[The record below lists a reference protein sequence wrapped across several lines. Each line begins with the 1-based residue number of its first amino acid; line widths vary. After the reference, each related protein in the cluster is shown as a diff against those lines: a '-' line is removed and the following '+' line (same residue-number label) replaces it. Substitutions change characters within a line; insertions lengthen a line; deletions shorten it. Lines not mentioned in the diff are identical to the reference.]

1 MIDAIMPRHHGPAPR
16 PDIDA
21 VTRLIEQVGRDV
33 ILPKFNAL
41 AADDIERKLS
51 ADDGDDLVTVVDRA
65 AEARLAEGL
74 TAVMPGVPVIGEE
87 ATHHQP
93 ELRAL
98 LDADAAAWVV
108 DPIDGTRNFASAN
121 EDFGIMVSW
130 VVAGHVR
137 AAWIHL
143 PAHGVT
149 FVAEEGRGTFRNGLR
164 VRVPASAGA
173 PPYRGAFSVRFMP
186 SAERERVLARVAG
199 RYHDIGSSGAA
210 AVAYTDILQGR
221 SDFLTY
227 YRLLPW
233 DHGAPALILTE
244 AGGAVEHLDGQPY
257 SIRSANQ
264 VTVVARSAAI
274 AREVRGWISG
284 PGGVGDR

>member
-1 MIDAIMPRHHGPAPR
+1 MPRHLAPAPR

-21 VTRLIEQVGRDV
+21 VTRLIEQVGREV
-33 ILPKFNAL
+33 ILPKFKAL

-51 ADDGDDLVTVVDRA
+51 ADDGDDVDVVTVVDRA

-74 TAVMPGVPVIGEE
+74 TAVTPGVPVVGEE
-87 ATHHQP
+87 ATHRQP
-93 ELRAL
+93 ELRTL
-98 LDADAAAWVV
+98 LDADAPAWVV

-121 EDFGIMVSW
+121 EDFGSMVSW
-130 VVAGHVR
+130 VVAGRVR

-143 PAHGVT
+143 PAHDVT

-186 SAERERVLARVAG
+186 PAERERVLGRVAG
-199 RYHDIGSSGAA
+199 RFQPVPAPGAA
-210 AVAYTDILQGR
+210 AVSYTDVLEGR
-221 SDFLTY
+221 WDFLTY

-233 DHGAPALILTE
+233 DHGAPALVLTE
-244 AGGAVEHLDGQPY
+244 AGGVVVHLDGRPY
-257 SIRSANQ
+257 SIRSSNQ
-264 VTVVARSAAI
+264 LTVVARHAAI
-274 AREVRGWISG
+274 AREVRAWLSG
-284 PGGVGDR
+284 PGSLGDR